1 MKYLY
6 ESIRRWLPVMQ
17 SQRERDDNYLAE
29 AVDIR
34 DLERRMREIDAR
46 NRGPQ
51 PSLGFGLH

>member
-1 MKYLY
+1 MKNLY

-51 PSLGFGLH
+51 SALGFGLH